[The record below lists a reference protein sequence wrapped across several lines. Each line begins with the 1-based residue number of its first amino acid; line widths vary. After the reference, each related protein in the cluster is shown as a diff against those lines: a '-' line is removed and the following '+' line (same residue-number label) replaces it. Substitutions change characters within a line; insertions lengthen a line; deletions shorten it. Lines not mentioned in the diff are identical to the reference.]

1 MARAG
6 AGRSA
11 DAAAA
16 AFLRGFSV
24 GDRTAATYAA
34 NWAAFSRYCMR
45 RGRCALPA
53 NTNTVVNFVGWQW
66 RRGSVKAASL
76 KPMLAAVR
84 KAHLAAGYAN
94 ACDDTRVREA
104 KAGFRRADLQFRPS
118 CERVRAPLPAR
129 LAWTLARRAL
139 DAPAARRQRLTALV
153 CQFWWMRRSSD
164 VARLAVGEVEA
175 RLDGSTH
182 YVVPRH
188 KTEAARG
195 LLARSLPPPRP
206 EDARPDGEPD
216 LPHFL
221 LQRLLGDL
229 AHLPVSARLFTTCRA
244 QVAAKLFSAWLLEEL
259 RLMGIVAPVGTFY
272 ASHSLK
278 SGGATAANA
287 AGVPRGAI
295 AELSATTERTLA
307 ASYISA
313 LAPPTDYDRVFFG
326 RLLPPSV

>member
-1 MARAG
+1 
-6 AGRSA
+6 
-11 DAAAA
+11 
-16 AFLRGFSV
+16 
-24 GDRTAATYAA
+24 
-34 NWAAFSRYCMR
+34 
-45 RGRCALPA
+45 
-53 NTNTVVNFVGWQW
+53 
-66 RRGSVKAASL
+66 
-76 KPMLAAVR
+76 
-84 KAHLAAGYAN
+84 
-94 ACDDTRVREA
+94 
-104 KAGFRRADLQFRPS
+104 
-118 CERVRAPLPAR
+118 
-129 LAWTLARRAL
+129 
-139 DAPAARRQRLTALV
+139 
-153 CQFWWMRRSSD
+153 MRRSSD

-216 LPHFL
+216 LPHCL

-244 QVAAKLFSAWLLEEL
+244 QVAAKLFAAWLLEEL

-313 LAPPTDYDRVFFG
+313 LAPPTDYDRFFFLRG
-326 RLLPPSV
+326 VLPLFFFCPFFLFLLPPEFLTFLRLSPGLAAWCVGKLAKRRDGGRACLVAVR